1 MYLKSY
7 LTVIG
12 FAHTW
17 ANDFPFYERCGFEVK
32 DLSKNGTCA
41 YYEYIEAHKNGHRL

>member
-17 ANDFPFYERCGFEVK
+17 ANHFPFYERFRLEVK
-32 DLSKNGTCA
+32 DLSKNGTCD
-41 YYEYIEAHKNGHRL
+41 YYGIYRNT